1 MTHTVRANLLV
12 ILPNLLNTTLLLSS
26 LTLFTLGCGNS
37 PPNSNA
43 SLSPVPASSTKAL
56 EENSHRRNI
65 ERVLAADRKA
75 NESATSVSTVVAA
88 MRKIDTSGCPNDF
101 RAAFLAHI
109 HAWENLGEVE
119 TAALRFKS
127 TSESGE
133 VMAESF
139 IRGLLG
145 DPFGKTN
152 EIMQAQNQ
160 LQAAAQNASQEVKS
174 TYRRVEEVAILHGAN
189 TQR

>member
-1 MTHTVRANLLV
+1 MFPRTVNNLL
-12 ILPNLLNTTLLLSS
+12 LFSS
-26 LTLFTLGCGNS
+26 FCFFTFGCGSSEPSTNS
-37 PPNSNA
+37 SSNPFVA
-43 SLSPVPASSTKAL
+43 NNYKVS
-56 EENSHRRNI
+56 EEESYRRNI
-65 ERVLAADRKA
+65 ERVLAADKKT
-75 NESATSVSTVVAA
+75 NENATSVSSVVAA

-101 RAAFLAHI
+101 RSAFLAHI

-127 TSESGE
+127 TNESGE

-145 DPFGKTN
+145 DPLGKTT

-160 LQAAAQNASQEVKS
+160 LQAAAQRASQEIKS
-174 TYRRVEEVAILHGAN
+174 TYRRVEEIAVLHGAN